1 MRLRLD
7 SKVARSRVTKGGDC
21 ASLLLGER
29 LFTSEYIQE
38 NSY

>member
-7 SKVARSRVTKGGDC
+7 SKVARSRVPKGGDS